1 MYHAVERSETDLESV
16 FLSYRR
22 EDSAGYAGR
31 LAEHLSSEIGHQHVF
46 MDVQDIVPGQDF
58 AQAIENTMSACQAVI
73 VIIGPRWVADLEQR
87 GGRDDFVLHEV
98 SVALRRNVTVI
109 PVLVGG
115 ATMPSAAELPENISA
130 LSRRQ
135 ALEIH
140 DARFEDDAKLLV
152 QALRRVPGFS
162 RALVSPRRRMLAR
175 IVAGVV
181 VVTAASIGIAR
192 WMQSQGIDVSG
203 VWIAEMQK
211 PNQKAFQ
218 VRFDLATS
226 DGKLTGS
233 VAYPTGEGAIQGG
246 TIRSNQLAFVT
257 THTPQFATE
266 AATIRWTC
274 VIEVNLLQC
283 TEADDNGVG
292 RGTARRSP
300 R

>member
-1 MYHAVERSETDLESV
+1 MESV

-31 LAEHLSSEIGHQHVF
+31 LAEHLGSDIGHEHVF

-58 AQAIENTMSACQAVI
+58 AQAIENTISACQAVI
-73 VIIGPRWVADLEQR
+73 VVIGPRWVADLKQR

-98 SVALRRNVTVI
+98 SVALRRDVTVI

-115 ATMPSAAELPENISA
+115 ATMPSAAELPENIST

-175 IVAGVV
+175 IVAGAVLV
-181 VVTAASIGIAR
+181 IAASIGIAR
-192 WMQSQGIDVSG
+192 WKQPARIDVSG
-203 VWIAEMQK
+203 AWIAEMKK
-211 PNQKAFQ
+211 PNQSPFV
-218 VRFDLATS
+218 VRLDLAAA
-226 DGKLTGS
+226 DGTLTGS
-233 VAYPTGEGAIQGG
+233 VAYPTGDGTIQAG
-246 TIRSNQLAFVT
+246 TIRSNQLAFFT
-257 THTPQFATE
+257 SHTPQFATE
-266 AATIRWTC
+266 TATIRWSC
-274 VIEVNLLQC
+274 VIETNQLQC
-283 TEADDNGVG
+283 TESDDNGVG
-292 RGTARRSP
+292 RGTARRHP